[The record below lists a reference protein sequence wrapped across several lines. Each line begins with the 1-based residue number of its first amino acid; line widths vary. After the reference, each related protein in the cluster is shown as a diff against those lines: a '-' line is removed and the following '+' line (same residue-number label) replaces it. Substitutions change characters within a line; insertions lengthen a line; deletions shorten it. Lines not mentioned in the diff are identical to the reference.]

1 MARPRLA
8 AFLSVFCLSL
18 LSFTHAEEKGCTG
31 HNAGKYYDLNG
42 LQVGKDYTLKTA
54 GGHEMVLSACKSVS
68 HETWGLKVQD
78 PALVGG
84 FVRRDH
90 GDFSIGQ
97 VNTTLS
103 FSGRAGHPHLTL
115 SSGSKCL
122 DSNGKTIEALHG
134 STEIEFIC
142 DPSAGAGTPRLVAQ
156 LPPGGDDAACAFFFE
171 WRTAAACATSEGVT
185 FGGIIWFL
193 FMSAL
198 ILLGIYLV
206 VGTLY
211 NYFMLGLAG
220 TDALPRFTLAGMLHH
235 GSEAWGMAGE
245 WWASGRGGGFNLSS
259 SARGPVGLGGPG
271 GFPASHGGR
280 VPAER
285 GAPRSFGGASDESSN
300 GSAGG
305 NPFVRTGTSVRK
317 EQMHPQT
324 NPASHQ
330 TQVMNPPSTA
340 PQQNASHVPAN
351 MGAPMTPT
359 PTAPGHGQQQQQQ
372 GGLNPASHQAQ
383 LMAGM
388 PVPHLSS
395 PSAPQTSSE
404 NATAYRDAPAPAPPT
419 PGRQTFA
426 VGDDEVEEG
435 EDDAQEVQI
444 ADIRGRMDSAGPGGE
459 GAIRL

>member
-8 AFLSVFCLSL
+8 PFLSLFCLSL
-18 LSFTHAEEKGCTG
+18 LSFTRAEEKGCTG

-54 GGHEMVLSACKSVS
+54 GGHELVLSACKSVS

-115 SSGSKCL
+115 ASGSKCL

-156 LPPGGDDAACAFFFE
+156 LPPGSDDDACAFFFE

-185 FGGIIWFL
+185 FGGMIWFL

-198 ILLGIYLV
+198 ILVGIYLV

-285 GAPRSFGGASDESSN
+285 GAPRSFGGGVSEDSSSN
-300 GSAGG
+300 GSTG

-317 EQMHPQT
+317 EQMRPET

-330 TQVMNPPSTA
+330 TQVMNPSA
-340 PQQNASHVPAN
+340 PQQNIPAN
-351 MGAPMTPT
+351 MGAPMTMPT
-359 PTAPGHGQQQQQQ
+359 PPAP

-395 PSAPQTSSE
+395 PAVPQTSSE
-404 NATAYRDAPAPAPPT
+404 NATAYRDAPAPAPSFSSSPAPAPPT
-419 PGRQTFA
+419 PGRGTFA
-426 VGDDEVEEG
+426 VGDDEGDLDEVEG

-444 ADIRGRMDSAGPGGE
+444 ADI
-459 GAIRL
+459 